1 MRRMGVSVRRSLR
14 QLKTIFVGVLLT
26 KIVMCLIGV
35 HYQPL
40 VEVPMETV
48 IGFIAHS
55 ILQSTET
62 PSPVANLRV
71 AAEVLLRIRSMIPPV
86 FVEIVAVKTGA
97 STVVRFGIP

>member
-1 MRRMGVSVRRSLR
+1 MGGSVRRSLR
-14 QLKTIFVGVLLT
+14 QLKAIFVGVLLT

-71 AAEVLLRIRSMIPPV
+71 AAKVLLHLGAAMPDCSIAPQAM
-86 FVEIVAVKTGA
+86 VAA
-97 STVVRFGIP
+97 STHV